1 MADSRGDLINE
12 FMEDQLGD
20 DYVFESKMVNPM
32 ADQINDEHIMEL
44 KDTASSLIDNH
55 KLGEFSPFFHLYV
68 HTIFIVMAF
77 HRGVEE

>member
-44 KDTASSLIDNH
+44 KDTAFLASSTKTNSVSSL
-55 KLGEFSPFFHLYV
+55 LFFF
-68 HTIFIVMAF
+68 IFVFIQSLL
-77 HRGVEE
+77 